1 MFEQKFAR
9 VPKDDVLFDENP
21 TRFSLEHFRESL
33 GNLKNP
39 RCGCPQMLFPNALS
53 SAAFRLSP
61 ARGVAM
67 TSMLRIK
74 NAADSS

>member
-1 MFEQKFAR
+1 MVGSFNFVAVPMQSVAR

-39 RCGCPQMLFPNALS
+39 LCGCPQMLC
-53 SAAFRLSP
+53 
-61 ARGVAM
+61 
-67 TSMLRIK
+67 
-74 NAADSS
+74 

>member
-1 MFEQKFAR
+1 MCYRSEKDKLLEQKFAR

-39 RCGCPQMLFPNALS
+39 LCGCPQMLPG
-53 SAAFRLSP
+53 AAFEL
-61 ARGVAM
+61 
-67 TSMLRIK
+67 
-74 NAADSS
+74 NQ